1 MVSLNRQGMRRNNNN
16 NSNNL
21 RENIKIQYKKRRKI
35 SKTLSQ
41 IKIRLSRVENLQYLL
56 VSTPLLFLSFSNKY
70 AGRNLF
76 RLLRVRRILQ
86 PLYIESHLLLRSCSH
101 IVSRAGIRIR
111 LIRWLVLLSCIY
123 MSKRVLWRG
132 KFWLEDFMALE
143 LC

>member
-1 MVSLNRQGMRRNNNN
+1 MNRQGMRRNNNN

-70 AGRNLF
+70 AGGNLF

-123 MSKRVLWRG
+123 MSKRVL
-132 KFWLEDFMALE
+132 
-143 LC
+143 